1 MRVFRLLPSSLPL
14 TEALFSGRGT
24 AWRQALSVDRSRDGY
39 NQCMTER
46 IYLDHA
52 ATTPLRPE
60 VRAAMEPYLSADGFG
75 NPSSLHADGQR
86 AKRALDAARD
96 TLAQA
101 LGGQFSEITFTSG
114 GTEADNAALVGILL
128 ARGRGSHLV
137 TTRVEHEAVGETAR
151 FLETLGFGVTF
162 VPVDEWGRVAPQAVA
177 DALTDQTVLVSVMHA
192 NNEVGTIQPLRE
204 IAAIVH
210 ARGAYFHT
218 DAVQTFGQL
227 PVNVHALGAD
237 LLSVS
242 AHKIYGPKGAG
253 ALYVRSGVPIAPLLH
268 GGGQERERRAGT
280 ENVPAIVGFGEAVR
294 RLLPEREDEAARL
307 TKMRNLFLAAL
318 NQHIPG
324 IILNGHSTERLPN
337 NLNVSFPGLD
347 AETLLLTLDR
357 AGVSASSGSACT
369 SGSIEPSHVL
379 TAMGL
384 PDARVKSAIRLTL
397 GRGTTIEEVY
407 RTVDILAGIVARQT
421 PQP

>member
-1 MRVFRLLPSSLPL
+1 
-14 TEALFSGRGT
+14 
-24 AWRQALSVDRSRDGY
+24 
-39 NQCMTER
+39 MTDR

-52 ATTPLRPE
+52 ATTPMRPE
-60 VRAAMEPYLSADGFG
+60 VRAAMEPYLTTNGFG

-86 AKRALDAARD
+86 AKRALDTARD

-114 GTEADNAALVGILL
+114 GTEADNAALVGVLL
-128 ARGRGSHLV
+128 ARGPGSHLV
-137 TTRVEHEAVGETAR
+137 TTQIEHEAVSETAR
-151 FLETLGFGVTF
+151 FLERLGFGVTS
-162 VPVDEWGRVAPQAVA
+162 VPVDDQGRVSPQAVA
-177 DALTDQTVLVSVMHA
+177 EALTDRTALVSVMHA
-192 NNEVGTIQPLRE
+192 NNEVGTVQPLAE
-204 IAAIVH
+204 IADLAH
-210 ARGAYFHT
+210 ARGAYLHT

-227 PVNVHALGAD
+227 PVNVHVLGAD
-237 LLSVS
+237 LVTVS

-253 ALYVRSGVPIAPLLH
+253 ALYVRSGIPIEPLLH

-294 RLLPEREDEAARL
+294 LMLLEREAEAVRLTSLRDLFLDALRRRLL
-307 TKMRNLFLAAL
+307 N
-318 NQHIPG
+318 IV
-324 IILNGHSTERLPN
+324 LNGHPTERLPN

-347 AETLLLTLDR
+347 AETLLLALDR

-384 PDARVKSAIRLTL
+384 PDDRVRSAIRLTL
-397 GRGTTIEEVY
+397 GRGTIWEQVD
-407 RTVDILAGIVARQT
+407 RTVDILAGIVARLA
-421 PQP
+421 PSSYPIPSS

>member
-1 MRVFRLLPSSLPL
+1 
-14 TEALFSGRGT
+14 
-24 AWRQALSVDRSRDGY
+24 
-39 NQCMTER
+39 MTER

-60 VRAAMEPYLSADGFG
+60 VRAAIEPYFSADGFG

-86 AKRALDAARD
+86 AKRALDTARD

-101 LGGQFSEITFTSG
+101 LGGQFSEISFTSG
-114 GTEADNAALVGILL
+114 GTESDNAALVGVLL

-137 TTRVEHEAVGETAR
+137 TTQIEHEAVGETAR
-151 FLETLGFGVTF
+151 FLERLGFPITF
-162 VPVDEWGRVAPQAVA
+162 LPVDAQGRVSPQSVA
-177 DALTDQTVLVSVMHA
+177 DALTDRTALVSVMHA
-192 NNEVGTIQPLRE
+192 NNEVGTVQPLRE
-204 IAAIVH
+204 IADLVH
-210 ARGAYFHT
+210 ARGAFFHT

-253 ALYVRSGVPIAPLLH
+253 ALFVRSGVPVEPLMH

-280 ENVPAIVGFGEAVR
+280 ENVAAIVGFGEAVR
-294 RLLPEREDEAARL
+294 RMLPEREEEAARL
-307 TKMRNLFLAAL
+307 TGLRDLLLSAL
-318 NQHIPG
+318 RQRVPG
-324 IILNGHSTERLPN
+324 VVLNGHPVERLPN
-337 NLNVSFPGLD
+337 NLNLSFPGLD

-357 AGVSASSGSACT
+357 VGISASSGSACT

-384 PDARVKSAIRLTL
+384 PDERVNSAIRLTL
-397 GRGTTIEEVY
+397 GRSTTSDEIR
-407 RTVDILAGIVARQT
+407 RTVSILADIVMRQT
-421 PQP
+421 PPTGL

>member
-1 MRVFRLLPSSLPL
+1 MP
-14 TEALFSGRGT
+14 
-24 AWRQALSVDRSRDGY
+24 
-39 NQCMTER
+39 ER

-60 VRAAMEPYLSADGFG
+60 VRAAMEPYLTAEGFG

-114 GTEADNAALVGILL
+114 GTEADNAALVGVLL

-137 TTRVEHEAVGETAR
+137 TTQIEHEAIGETAR
-151 FLETLGFGVTF
+151 FLERLGFGVTF
-162 VPVDEWGRVAPQAVA
+162 LPVDAQGRVAPQAVA
-177 DALTDQTVLVSVMHA
+177 EALTDRTALVSVMHA

-204 IAAIVH
+204 IADIAH

-227 PVNVHALGAD
+227 PAHVHDLGAD
-237 LLSVS
+237 LLTVS

-253 ALYVRSGVPIAPLLH
+253 ALYVRSGVPIEPLLH

-280 ENVPAIVGFGEAVR
+280 ENVPAIAGFGEAVR
-294 RLLPEREDEAARL
+294 RMLPEREAERARL
-307 TKMRNLFLAAL
+307 TKMRAAFLLAL
-318 NQHIPG
+318 RRRIPSAV
-324 IILNGHSTERLPN
+324 LNGHPTERLPN

-347 AETLLLTLDR
+347 AETLLLALDR

-384 PDARVKSAIRLTL
+384 PNERINSAIRLTL
-397 GRGTTIEEVY
+397 GRSTTQEQMDDAVN
-407 RTVDILAGIVARQT
+407 ILTGIVTRQT
-421 PQP
+421 PSGSSRTSG